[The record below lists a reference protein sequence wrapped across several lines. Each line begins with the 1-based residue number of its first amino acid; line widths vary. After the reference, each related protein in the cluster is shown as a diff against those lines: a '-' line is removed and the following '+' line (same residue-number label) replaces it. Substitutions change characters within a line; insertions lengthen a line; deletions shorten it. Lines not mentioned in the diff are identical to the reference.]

1 MKKKKTDVLTFIRCT
16 PEFKQM
22 VIEMA
27 EPQGLSLATY
37 LRLLII
43 QEAERQGIEKIVR
56 S

>member
-22 VIEMA
+22 VAEMA

-37 LRLLII
+37 VRLLII
-43 QEAERQGIEKIVR
+43 KEAENIGVKNIVR